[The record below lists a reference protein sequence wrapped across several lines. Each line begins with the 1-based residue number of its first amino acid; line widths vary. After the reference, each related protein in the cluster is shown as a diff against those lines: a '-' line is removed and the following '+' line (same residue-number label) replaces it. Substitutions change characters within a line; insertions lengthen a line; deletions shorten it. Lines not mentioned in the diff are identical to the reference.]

1 MKTEGSLH
9 YVVDE
14 SSAVGVPGGEQ
25 RKVESKLTQ
34 VESFRP
40 ATIEEAGQFAKG
52 ASGVVVKVSRR
63 MSEGQTVPQDLISY
77 MGADGDGLFLHA
89 AQAPGSEVETY
100 DQPLRILPANL
111 KAGAQWDMGTF
122 RQQGMVF
129 PTSGAVVGI
138 EEVTTHEGSH
148 KDCLHLVYTVS
159 QAGGEMAGSGG
170 TLKITGGASRIDRW
184 LARGIGLVKEE
195 SVTRLTVTNDQGMA
209 VEISAT
215 RIQQLASVSP

>member
-9 YVVDE
+9 YAVVE

-25 RKVESKLTQ
+25 RRVESKLTQ

-40 ATIEEAGQFAKG
+40 ATIEEAGAFAKG

-63 MSEGQTVPQDLISY
+63 ISDGQTVPQDLISY
-77 MGADGDGLFLHA
+77 IGADGDGLLLHA
-89 AQAPGSEVETY
+89 AQLPGAEVETY
-100 DQPLRILPANL
+100 EQPLQILPANL
-111 KAGAQWDMGTF
+111 NAGAQWDMGTL

-138 EEVTTHEGSH
+138 EEVTTQEGSH

-170 TLKITGGASRIDRW
+170 NLKITGGVSRIDRW

-195 SVTRLTVTNDQGMA
+195 SVTKLTLKNDQGAA
-209 VEISAT
+209 VEISTT
-215 RIQQLASVSP
+215 RVQQLASVSP